1 MKTKGLTNM
10 KNTNE
15 IDKEK
20 LAELYAATIEFK
32 KAKPWEWMSE
42 EDLICVENPQDK
54 TIGYCSIMGSSGVHF
69 ALAVYLG
76 YEGIAALEYFK
87 NNSDTIS
94 SHQTL
99 FYQDC
104 LMCSLENRDLLEN
117 SDLKEIKSLGLS
129 FMGKNAWPQFRRY
142 EPGFYPWFINEDECV
157 FLTHALRQ
165 TLKVANQIKQ
175 KKLQLNSTNG
185 KTILR
190 KSSNLNGELSWEST
204 DYKIQIPKIT
214 YRYVEIEDELLIH
227 RLKKLPKSGIVL
239 EAEACYLPMTV
250 QEGRDER
257 PYFPR
262 AFILADANSGQ
273 IIEHEMYEDPKED
286 ASNVLDVL
294 INLCLELDLPFEIQV
309 KSDNM
314 VAILTDF
321 CKKTGIKLKVVD
333 VLPSIEELLDG
344 MARQL

>member
-1 MKTKGLTNM
+1 MRVKGLINM
-10 KNTNE
+10 KNTNK
-15 IDKEK
+15 IPKEK
-20 LAELYAATIEFK
+20 LEDLYAATIEFK

-42 EDLICVENPQDK
+42 KDLICVENPQDK
-54 TIGYCSIMGSSGVHF
+54 TIGYCSIMGSSGIHF

-76 YEGIAALEYFK
+76 YEGLAALDYFK
-87 NNSDTIS
+87 DKVDTIP

-104 LMCSLENRDLLEN
+104 LMCSFENRDLLEN

-129 FMGKNAWPQFRRY
+129 FRGKNAWPQFRRY
-142 EPGFYPWFINEDECV
+142 EPGFYPWFINEEECE

-165 TLKVANQIKQ
+165 TLEVANQIKR
-175 KKLQLNSTNG
+175 KMIELELTTG

-190 KSSNLNGELSWEST
+190 KSTNNNGDLSWEST
-204 DYKIQIPKIT
+204 VFKIQIPKIT
-214 YRYVEIEDELLIH
+214 YRYTEIEDELLIY

-239 EAEACYLPMTV
+239 EAETCYLPMTV
-250 QEGRDER
+250 QEKSNER

-273 IIEHEMYEDPKED
+273 IIEHEMYEEPRDD
-286 ASNVLDVL
+286 APNVLEVL
-294 INLCLELDLPFEIQV
+294 INLCLELDLPLEIQV
-309 KSDNM
+309 KPGKM
-314 VAILTDF
+314 VAILKDI
-321 CKKTGIKLKVVD
+321 CNKTGIRLKVVD
-333 VLPSIEELLDG
+333 TLPSIDELLDG